1 MSLID
6 KIFNGPGY
14 SVENIQ
20 NMEVFENL
28 RKTFIK
34 KMGFDNNKDTINNIR
49 QKMAKLSKVE
59 INKAMVNL
67 LSFNEASEKM
77 IQSCSNIVSELSG
90 NEIIIQRRAN
100 TIFNVPGKDERRQW
114 PHYELM
120 SGISPFTFVIWAPFH
135 DLDDDGGVYY
145 VKQDESFDIIKKEE
159 ALGLVNGPEILNM
172 MNDQKPLKLKYG
184 QVVVFNPFILHGNV
198 EFNSSMARIAC
209 SVRFQNKNEPL
220 MQKNSDFFKLY
231 KIN

>member
-6 KIFNGPGY
+6 NIFNGPGY
-14 SVENIQ
+14 SIENIQ

-145 VKQDESFDIIKKEE
+145 VKQDESFDIIKKQE
-159 ALGLVNGPEILNM
+159 AQGLVNGPEILNM

>member
-1 MSLID
+1 MNLKKEIISGSGFAIV
-6 KIFNGPGY
+6 KIPDLKK
-14 SVENIQ
+14 
-20 NMEVFENL
+20 FEYLRETFLNKMNLDGEKDIFVL
-28 RKTFIK
+28 RKK
-34 KMGFDNNKDTINNIR
+34 LAKMKNH
-49 QKMAKLSKVE
+49 E

-67 LSFNEASEKM
+67 LSFNEASEIM
-77 IQSCSNIVSELSG
+77 IESCSKIVEELCRK
-90 NEIIIQRRAN
+90 ELLIQRRAN

-159 ALGLVNGPEILNM
+159 AQGLVNGPEILNM

>member
-6 KIFNGPGY
+6 NIFNGPGY
-14 SVENIQ
+14 SIENIQ

-159 ALGLVNGPEILNM
+159 AQGLVNGPEILNM

>member
-6 KIFNGPGY
+6 NIFNGPGY
-14 SVENIQ
+14 SIENIQ

-120 SGISPFTFVIWAPFH
+120 SGISPFTYVIWAPFH

-159 ALGLVNGPEILNM
+159 AQGLVNGPEILNM

>member
-6 KIFNGPGY
+6 NIFNGPGY
-14 SVENIQ
+14 SIENIQ

-231 KIN
+231 KTN